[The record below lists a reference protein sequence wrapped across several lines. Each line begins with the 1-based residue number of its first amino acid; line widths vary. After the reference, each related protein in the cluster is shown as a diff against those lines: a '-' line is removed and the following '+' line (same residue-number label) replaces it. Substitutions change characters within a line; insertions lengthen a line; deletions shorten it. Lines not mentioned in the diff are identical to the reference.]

1 MCLVNEVENDKIY
14 SHLRE
19 SEEVYKLAK
28 IAVVMPAHNEEHKI
42 LGVLK
47 EIHPEIAKKTAVID
61 DGCNDRTG
69 EVARGLGFLVIKHET
84 NMGVGA
90 AYKTG
95 YNLFVN
101 DGVDIIVTLHSDG
114 QHDPN
119 ELSKLIQPI
128 LDDQADYVLGS
139 RLKADEIHM
148 TRVRTIGNKL
158 LTWCIKKLTGYELS
172 DSQTGYHAIKTA
184 ALKRLN
190 FNKWSNGFPCET
202 DALIEASRKGLR
214 VLEVPVRCIYS
225 DRSHVSAISDGPK
238 ILWAAVKGRLKWILK
253 CA

>member
-1 MCLVNEVENDKIY
+1 VKKVENAKKY
-14 SHLRE
+14 SRLPE
-19 SEEVYKLAK
+19 SEEMYKLAK

-42 LGVLK
+42 VGVLK
-47 EIHPEIAKKTAVID
+47 DIPPEIAKKTAVID
-61 DGCNDRTG
+61 DGGSDRTG
-69 EVARGLGFLVIKHET
+69 KIAKDLGFLVMRHET

-101 DGVDIIVTLHSDG
+101 DGVDVIVTLHSDG

-119 ELSKLIQPI
+119 EISKLIQPI

-139 RLKADEIHM
+139 RLKADEINM

-184 ALKRLN
+184 ALKKLN
-190 FNKWSNGFPCET
+190 YGNWSNGFPCET
-202 DALIEASRKGLR
+202 DALVEASRKGLR

-238 ILWAAVKGRLKWILK
+238 ILWAAIKGRLKWSLK
-253 CA
+253 RV